1 MTPNIDRRPGR
12 VPAIEARDG
21 DITSAM
27 TPAGIPSGLQLI
39 IRCDVDGGVW
49 LSIAPTGAPA
59 Q

>member
-1 MTPNIDRRPGR
+1 M
-12 VPAIEARDG
+12 PAIEARDG
-21 DITSAM
+21 AITFAM

-49 LSIAPTGAPA
+49 LSIAPAGAPA